1 MRKIKGI
8 FVEWK
13 RAAVFLAVVLVVSN
27 GYWVWR
33 MREQM
38 KVTRVIDGDTFVI
51 KTGERVRLIGLDAPE
66 MGMCGSEEATKQL
79 SDSVLNKIIKIDR
92 ETRDSWGRRL
102 GMVYAGEIN
111 VNLELV
117 KSGWARYDNF
127 SDEKSVEM
135 AAAGQLAEEQ
145 KLGIHNCKKDTACEI
160 LGNIDESSGKK
171 YYHFPQCPSYS
182 KVKIDGE
189 RGEKKFCTEE
199 EAKRAGF
206 ILTPDCLR

>member
-13 RAAVFLAVVLVVSN
+13 GAAVFLAVVLVMSN
-27 GYWVWR
+27 GDWVWR

-38 KVTRVIDGDTFVI
+38 RVTRVIDGDTFVI

-66 MGMCGSEEATKQL
+66 TGMCGSEEATKQL

-92 ETRDSWGRRL
+92 GTRDSWGRRL
-102 GMVYAGEIN
+102 GVVYAGEIN

-117 KSGWARYDNF
+117 KSGWVRYDNF
-127 SDEKSVEM
+127 SDEKSAEM
-135 AAAGQLAEEQ
+135 AAAWQLAEEQ
-145 KLGIHNCKKDTACEI
+145 KLGIHNCKKDTACGI

-171 YYHFPQCPSYS
+171 YYHLPQCPSYS
-182 KVKIDGE
+182 RVKIDGE